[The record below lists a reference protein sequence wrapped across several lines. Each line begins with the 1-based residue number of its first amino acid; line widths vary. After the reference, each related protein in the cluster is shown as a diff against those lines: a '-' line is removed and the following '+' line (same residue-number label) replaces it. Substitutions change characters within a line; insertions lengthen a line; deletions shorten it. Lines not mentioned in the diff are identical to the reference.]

1 MIKITLA
8 LLFPLLLLGYEYPH
22 FTKEDFISIE
32 NKSGRIAKNRAMDYQ
47 QKIQSLKP
55 YDRTKQLNIVNNY
68 LNQLLPQYDAVMQKQ
83 EDYWASPK
91 EFLQSGYGDCED
103 YVIIKYFSLLKLGFD
118 KDRLYLTTVHEL
130 YTGGYHMVLSY
141 FKKGVKSPLILD
153 NLSFRVLELSKRSD
167 IKADTFINGNGVF
180 KVDKNFKLQ
189 KIARA
194 SSQYVKLMKKVQK
207 NR

>member
-1 MIKITLA
+1 MIKITL
-8 LLFPLLLLGYEYPH
+8 LLIFPFLLLAYEYPY
-22 FTKEDFISIE
+22 FTTKDFISIE
-32 NKSGRIAKNRAMDYQ
+32 KNSGRIAKNRAMDYQ
-47 QKIQSLKP
+47 QKITSLKH
-55 YDRTKQLNIVNNY
+55 YDKTKQLNIVNNY
-68 LNQLLPQYDAVMQKQ
+68 LNQLLPRYDAVMQKQ

-141 FKKGVKSPLILD
+141 FKKGLKSPLILD
-153 NLSFRVLELSKRSD
+153 NLSFRVLELSKRND
-167 IKADTFINGNGVF
+167 IKADTFINANGVF
-180 KVDKNFKLQ
+180 KIDKNFQLK

-194 SSQYVKLMKKVQK
+194 SKQYINLMKKVQQ
-207 NR
+207 NH

>member
-1 MIKITLA
+1 MIKIIA
-8 LLFPLLLLGYEYPH
+8 LLLSPLILLAYEYPH
-22 FTKEDFISIE
+22 FTKKDFISIE
-32 NKSGRIAKNRAMDYQ
+32 NRSGTIAKNRAMDYQ

-55 YDRTKQLNIVNNY
+55 YNKTKQLNLVNNY

-83 EDYWASPK
+83 EDYWATPK
-91 EFLQSGYGDCED
+91 EFLQTGYGDCED

-141 FKKGVKSPLILD
+141 FEKSMKSPLILD

-167 IKADTFINGNGVF
+167 IKADTFINENGVF
-180 KVDKNFKLQ
+180 KLDKNFKLK

-194 SSQYVKLMKKVQK
+194 SSQYINLMKKIQE